1 MSQPTP
7 RNSEEKQMATTG
19 QQTAYRCEQ
28 CGSPEIVALSLLHEQ
43 GTHSFSG
50 RFTSGVSQSNS
61 ARAAAPPK
69 PKRYFRSF
77 ILWGP
82 VVVFFGMWTYLGFN
96 ALFMHP
102 KALVLK
108 ELLAVVFFLL
118 FIAALAKLLV
128 NLGRVA
134 RYNREV
140 YPQLYSDWA
149 HTFMCRR
156 CGKYSLIRP

>member
-1 MSQPTP
+1 
-7 RNSEEKQMATTG
+7 MATTG
-19 QQTAYRCEQ
+19 QQTAYRCNQ

-43 GTHSFSG
+43 GTRSFSG
-50 RFTSGVSQSNS
+50 RFTSGVSQSYS

-69 PKRYFRSF
+69 PKRYFRPI

-82 VVVFFGMWTYLGFN
+82 VVVFFGMWTYVGFN
-96 ALFMHP
+96 TLFMHP
-102 KALVLK
+102 KVFVLK

-118 FIAALAKLLV
+118 FIAALSRLLV
-128 NLGRVA
+128 SLGRVN

-140 YPQLYSDWA
+140 YEQPYSDWA

>member
-1 MSQPTP
+1 MVT
-7 RNSEEKQMATTG
+7 AG

-43 GTHSFSG
+43 GTRSFSG
-50 RFTSGVSQSNS
+50 RFTSGVSQSYS

-69 PKRYFRSF
+69 PKRYFRPI

-82 VVVFFGMWTYLGFN
+82 VAVFFGMWTYLGFS

-102 KALVLK
+102 KALALK

-118 FIAALAKLLV
+118 FRAALAKLLV
-128 NLGRVA
+128 NLRRVA

-140 YPQLYSDWA
+140 YPHLHSDWA